1 MLRVISERRLSM
13 IRNELRMK
21 RSGERSKEREERR
34 KTIQRKLRKL
44 MLVSKPP
51 KILAKRVQ
59 IRNQIGN

>member
-1 MLRVISERRLSM
+1 M